1 MDKLSESIGCI
12 VMASGLSARYGKN
25 KLLESLGGRAVILHA
40 ADSLRCAGLVPI
52 VVARNE
58 DVAALL
64 AGEGFRCVLH
74 DGPKK
79 SDTMR
84 AGLRSLSPDLLGVLF
99 MPGDQPLTLPTSL
112 RRLAERFLS
121 DPTRAVRLGFGD
133 TPGSPV
139 VFPAA
144 YRDDL
149 MAYTGDRGGLE
160 VLRQRNA
167 PCDVVQADFGW
178 ELWDVDTPESMAR
191 VREVYNNLRQA

>member
-1 MDKLSESIGCI
+1 MDVISKSIGCI

-25 KLLESLGGRAVILHA
+25 KLLEPLGGRAVILHT
-40 ADSLRCAGLVPI
+40 ADSLRSAGFAP
-52 VVARNE
+52 VVAARSE
-58 DVAALL
+58 AVAALL
-64 AGEGFRCVLH
+64 AGEGLRCVLH

-84 AGLRSLSPDLLGVLF
+84 AGLQSLSPDVLGMLF
-99 MPGDQPLTLPTSL
+99 MPGDQPLTLPDSL
-112 RRLAERFLS
+112 RRLAERFLH
-121 DPTRAVRLGFGD
+121 DPTRAVRLGFGEM
-133 TPGSPV
+133 PGSPV

-160 VLRQRNA
+160 VLRQKDA
-167 PCDVVQADFGW
+167 PCDVVQADFDW